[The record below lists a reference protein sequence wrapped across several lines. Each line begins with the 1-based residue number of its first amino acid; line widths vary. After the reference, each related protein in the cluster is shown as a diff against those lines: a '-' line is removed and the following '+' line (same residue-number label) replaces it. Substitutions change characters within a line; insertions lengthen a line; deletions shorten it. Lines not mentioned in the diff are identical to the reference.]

1 MTKPADK
8 EPKGAITDKETR
20 MWRAATMV
28 AAMRTAEA
36 TELCAVRLWE
46 LLRHFTSANH
56 FAVTI
61 ESEPLTTPMTGA
73 VVTNPKGSP
82 IMPIAGTIAPNS
94 RAVVTIV
101 PLSTDGVPTA
111 LEGDLAV
118 NFAQPSV
125 YVIDNT
131 NPLSFI
137 LKVDPPADLDAQ
149 PITNVQIT
157 DSADNDPSLDIEFN
171 WEKAIIT
178 IKATQF
184 SATIASEPIA

>member
-1 MTKPADK
+1 MTKP
-8 EPKGAITDKETR
+8 PKPPNPNRPITNEETR
-20 MWRAATMV
+20 AWR
-28 AAMRTAEA
+28 E
-36 TELCAVRLWE
+36 AVRDSLAAIE
-46 LLRHFTSANH
+46 IGMAGLLRHFTSANH

-61 ESEPLTTPMTGA
+61 ESEPLTTPMTGG

-131 NPLSFI
+131 NPLSFV